1 MSTDAP
7 QNADQSPAR
16 ERPGIEIQQPTPS
29 WNTWLSKFFW
39 GRSGSQPQY
48 PVSGSQDM
56 IERSVSSCEPSCI
69 CEASKV
75 ACTLTFFLAQLCIP
89 PDPRRPSVPLRSEI
103 VQELTVDLNPPC
115 IGLSKILR
123 PPVKSSH
130 QLSRVPTISVSTEVL
145 SFVLS
150 ARRIML
156 PISVLMVPFPSYVLL
171 GNVIYSHCRLKLSER
186 VCLFQC
192 PL

>member
-89 PDPRRPSVPLRSEI
+89 PDPRRPSSAPALGNRSR
-103 VQELTVDLNPPC
+103 TH
-115 IGLSKILR
+115 SR
-123 PPVKSSH
+123 SKSSMH
-130 QLSRVPTISVSTEVL
+130 RVEQDPQATGQVIASTFQGAHNFSINGSPQFCTVGTQNNVTNFGPYGTIS
-145 SFVLS
+145 
-150 ARRIML
+150 
-156 PISVLMVPFPSYVLL
+156 LL
-171 GNVIYSHCRLKLSER
+171 CATGECDL
-186 VCLFQC
+186 
-192 PL
+192 